1 MAASGGAKTDV
12 VIGQADAQT
21 LRQLSSKGE
30 SLQVLQSDYCLLG
43 NVDSGARVI
52 VSAEEDCRCVHP
64 A

>member
-30 SLQVLQSDYCLLG
+30 SLQYC
-43 NVDSGARVI
+43 RVI
-52 VSAEEDCRCVHP
+52 IVY
-64 A
+64 